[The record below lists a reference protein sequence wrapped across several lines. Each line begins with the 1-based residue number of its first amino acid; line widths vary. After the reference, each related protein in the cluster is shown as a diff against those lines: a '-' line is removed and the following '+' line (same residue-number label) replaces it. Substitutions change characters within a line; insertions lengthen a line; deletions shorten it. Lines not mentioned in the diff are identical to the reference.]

1 MLRLDLDGN
10 WEPEDFIEVFR
21 GVESLYYKAAIER
34 SYRHQGSIGWI
45 GPWRSTTFE
54 GYVEEANVWFLSEA
68 RTIALPQER
77 LRIARIEYGSPGS
90 IDLLGVGKVCEV
102 LANVIG
108 RSVMFFAERDV
119 RRERTE
125 QARLETRKMEIELEK
140 EEESVRALK
149 LANAQKLLEI
159 RRDYPDWSEDRF
171 LLLAVSDQDK
181 ILPRISEGKL
191 VGAKSVEDE
200 PPRGDRAA

>member
-10 WEPEDFIEVFR
+10 WEPEDFIEVLR

-54 GYVEEANVWFLSEA
+54 DYVEEANSWFLSEA
-68 RTIALPQER
+68 RAIALPHER
-77 LRIARIEYGSPGS
+77 LRIASVEYGSPGN
-90 IDLLGVGKVCEV
+90 IDFLGVGKVCEV

-108 RSVMFFAERDV
+108 RSVVFVAEHDLRW
-119 RRERTE
+119 ERTT
-125 QARLETRKMEIELEK
+125 QAKLETRKLEIELEGA
-140 EEESVRALK
+140 EESVRALK

-159 RRDYPDWSEDRF
+159 RRDFPDWSEDQF

-191 VGAKSVEDE
+191 VGARSAEDE
-200 PPRGDRAA
+200 PPR

>member
-1 MLRLDLDGN
+1 MLRLDLDGS
-10 WEPEDFIEVFR
+10 WEPEDFIEVFG

-45 GPWRSTTFE
+45 GPWRSATFE
-54 GYVEEANVWFLSEA
+54 GYVEEANSWFLSEA

-90 IDLLGVGKVCEV
+90 IDLFGVGKVCEV
-102 LANVIG
+102 LANIIG
-108 RSVMFFAERDV
+108 RSVMFFAERDL
-119 RRERTE
+119 RRERTK
-125 QARLETRKMEIELEK
+125 QARLETRRMEIELEG
-140 EEESVRALK
+140 EEQSVRALK
-149 LANAQKLLEI
+149 LANAQKLFEI
-159 RRDYPDWSEDRF
+159 RRDYPDWTEDRF

-191 VGAKSVEDE
+191 VGAESVD
-200 PPRGDRAA
+200 PVVSIN